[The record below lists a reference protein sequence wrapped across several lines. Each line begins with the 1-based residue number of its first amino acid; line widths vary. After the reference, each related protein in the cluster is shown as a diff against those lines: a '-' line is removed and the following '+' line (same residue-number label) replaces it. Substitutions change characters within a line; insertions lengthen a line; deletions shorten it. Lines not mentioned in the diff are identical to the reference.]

1 MYSSEEQMLNK
12 TVERK
17 LPSERSQI
25 EDPIQDHF
33 MITKLGFWS
42 IAQILLDFTA
52 AIHILGTFWFLAL
65 KGQQR
70 IQHVLLKPPSFHS
83 ARKPTHA
90 HFLPAPL
97 MKHTEF
103 N

>member
-1 MYSSEEQMLNK
+1 
-12 TVERK
+12 
-17 LPSERSQI
+17 
-25 EDPIQDHF
+25 
-33 MITKLGFWS
+33 MITKLGFWR

-70 IQHVLLKPPSFHS
+70 IQDVLLKPPSS
-83 ARKPTHA
+83 PSQA
-90 HFLPAPL
+90 HTCTFLPHPL
-97 MKHTEF
+97 MKYMEF